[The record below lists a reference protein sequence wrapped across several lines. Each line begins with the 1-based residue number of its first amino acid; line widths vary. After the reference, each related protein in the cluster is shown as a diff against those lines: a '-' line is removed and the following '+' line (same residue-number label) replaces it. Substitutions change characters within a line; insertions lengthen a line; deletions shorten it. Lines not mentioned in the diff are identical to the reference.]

1 MSRSDRALESRERE
15 SRAQSFTYTPP
26 QQLPDPDPQDGYTF
40 RWIRTH
46 FMGQSDARNVS
57 MARRDGYEPVRIE
70 DHPEMAFIVDD
81 PSKLSGNVEIGGL
94 MLCKQLEEKTKARQ
108 AYYDELSHRQIQSV
122 DNNFMRENDP
132 RMPLFTEKRSE
143 VSFNKR

>member
-1 MSRSDRALESRERE
+1 MDRIERALETRERE
-15 SRAQSFTYTPP
+15 SRAHSYTPP

-40 RWIRTH
+40 RWVRTH
-46 FMGQSDARNVS
+46 FMGQSDARNVA
-57 MARRDGYEPVRIE
+57 MMRREGYEPVRLE
-70 DHPEMAFIVDD
+70 DHPEMAYIVDD

-94 MLCKQLEEKTKARQ
+94 MLCKIPREKTDARQ
-108 AYYDELSHRQIQSV
+108 AYYDELNRKQIQSV

-143 VSFNKR
+143 VSFGKR

>member
-1 MSRSDRALESRERE
+1 MSRIDRALESRERE

-26 QQLPDPDPQDGYTF
+26 QQLPDPDPQ
-40 RWIRTH
+40 
-46 FMGQSDARNVS
+46 
-57 MARRDGYEPVRIE
+57 DGYEPVRIE

>member
-1 MSRSDRALESRERE
+1 MDRIERALETRERE
-15 SRAQSFTYTPP
+15 SRAHSYSPP

-40 RWIRTH
+40 RWVRTH
-46 FMGQSDARNVS
+46 FMGQSDARNVA
-57 MARRDGYEPVRIE
+57 MMRREGYEPVRLE
-70 DHPEMAFIVDD
+70 DHPEMAYIVDD

-108 AYYDELSHRQIQSV
+108 AYYDELNRKQIQSV

-143 VSFNKR
+143 VSFSKR

>member
-1 MSRSDRALESRERE
+1 MDRIERALETRERE
-15 SRAQSFTYTPP
+15 SRAHSYAPP

-40 RWIRTH
+40 RWVRTH
-46 FMGQSDARNVS
+46 FMGQSDARNVA
-57 MARRDGYEPVRIE
+57 MMRREGYEPVRLE
-70 DHPEMAFIVDD
+70 DHPEMAYIVDD

-94 MLCKQLEEKTKARQ
+94 ILCKQLEEKTKARQ
-108 AYYDELSHRQIQSV
+108 AYYDELNRKQIQSV

-143 VSFNKR
+143 VSFGKR